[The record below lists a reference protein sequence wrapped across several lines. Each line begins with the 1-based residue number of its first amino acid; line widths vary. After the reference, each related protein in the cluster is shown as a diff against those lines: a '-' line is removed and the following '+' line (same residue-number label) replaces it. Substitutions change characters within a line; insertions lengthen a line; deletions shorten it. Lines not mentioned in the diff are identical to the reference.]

1 MQVQSEVKVSRSE
14 SLVIVIAVAVC
25 LAAIIL
31 ALPTAGSS
39 GNIPSLSAGNLEIPI
54 AGTITV
60 ALLVVIVALPL
71 AFFSAVCVF
80 MLPHTAK
87 EKMFT
92 VLLVIAQ
99 SPLTLWGF
107 AAAVP
112 LLASTRIW
120 SPTASIVYL
129 AIVLGSISFPRLTI
143 QILANLES
151 TPATWRETLFGL
163 GGSRRQIFQILIIPK
178 AQRATFRNL
187 LPIMAFAALEGAIS
201 LLILHSPVTLA
212 TSISA
217 DLVGRLGPLLVSHI
231 ASHKVP
237 LLILLTIHTVTQL
250 GACRRPLWGGVE

>member
-1 MQVQSEVKVSRSE
+1 MMQVQSEVKVSRSE

-99 SPLTLWGF
+99 SPNPVGIC
-107 AAAVP
+107 
-112 LLASTRIW
+112 RC
-120 SPTASIVYL
+120 
-129 AIVLGSISFPRLTI
+129 R
-143 QILANLES
+143 
-151 TPATWRETLFGL
+151 
-163 GGSRRQIFQILIIPK
+163 
-178 AQRATFRNL
+178 
-187 LPIMAFAALEGAIS
+187 
-201 LLILHSPVTLA
+201 SPVGLNQNLISNSLDCLPRHCSWQYQLPQVDNSDFGKLRVYSSNLA
-212 TSISA
+212 RNPF
-217 DLVGRLGPLLVSHI
+217 RLGRFSEADISDPH
-231 ASHKVP
+231 HP
-237 LLILLTIHTVTQL
+237 Q
-250 GACRRPLWGGVE
+250 GAKGCFS